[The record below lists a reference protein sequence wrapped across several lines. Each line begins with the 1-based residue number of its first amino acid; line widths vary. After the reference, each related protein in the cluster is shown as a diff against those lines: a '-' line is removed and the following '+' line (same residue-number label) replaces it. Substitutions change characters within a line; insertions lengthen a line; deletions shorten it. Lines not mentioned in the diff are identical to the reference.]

1 MRDTINCALH
11 RTWAALGFYPI
22 HLAITCSKVK
32 PYGSQY
38 PRVPMFSKYSLG
50 EDIYGDL
57 SVPPVPPP
65 PCLTK
70 SRETL
75 LDRGIT
81 QHKAPLAEDYF
92 CKSFPVIPTQHIM
105 RNHGFHRKN
114 KGGVFP
120 KKQNLITLVE
130 AIFFS

>member
-1 MRDTINCALH
+1 
-11 RTWAALGFYPI
+11 
-22 HLAITCSKVK
+22 
-32 PYGSQY
+32 
-38 PRVPMFSKYSLG
+38 MFSKYTLG

-57 SVPPVPPP
+57 SIPPVPPP
-65 PCLTK
+65 PCLIK

-105 RNHGFHRKN
+105 RNHGYQRKN

-120 KKQNLITLVE
+120 KKQNLITFIE